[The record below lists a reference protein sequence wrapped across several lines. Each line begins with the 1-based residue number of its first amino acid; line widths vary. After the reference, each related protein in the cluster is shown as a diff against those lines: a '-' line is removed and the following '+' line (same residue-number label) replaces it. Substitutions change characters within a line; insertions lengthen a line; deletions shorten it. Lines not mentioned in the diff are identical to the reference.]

1 MMTSWNDMM
10 RKWEILREQS
20 LKKYPEKQHK
30 WFNSNSA
37 VNTAVYVLS
46 DFEES
51 NDDEDDVE
59 ETETWTE
66 TFKLMYLVYI
76 FCSWFLKTIHL

>member
-1 MMTSWNDMM
+1 M

-30 WFNSNSA
+30 WFKSNSA

>member
-1 MMTSWNDMM
+1 MMTSWNDIM
-10 RKWEILREQS
+10 RKWQILREQS
-20 LKKYPEKQHK
+20 LKKYPEKQRK

-51 NDDEDDVE
+51 DDDKDDVE
-59 ETETWTE
+59 ETEIWTE

-76 FCSWFLKTIHL
+76 FCSWFLKTIHH